1 MACKVFR
8 NWKYLRNRKNAQFI
22 IIFKQF
28 PTTRR
33 KLLISWYF
41 MRYSWLNV
49 VQSSARLNKQ
59 FELWRSFQ
67 EDAFFFGGEGG
78 FLKLSI
84 CLHSSKR
91 NRCGNEKEKFEIS
104 ISQKHFSLFLVTQT
118 QTIYSPEFSP
128 SQKLYCNCFYL
139 YYVSF
144 VFEVNR
150 VRFQYQAFG
159 SNSFCLILSLSKRN
173 SAFYVVDLGFSY
185 YFVGALRHKTI
196 LHQTVTETMK
206 YSFWSMLSSL
216 NSRHVSYSFFS
227 LFSLHIWIALPM
239 LW

>member
-1 MACKVFR
+1 MKKLSSGCIS
-8 NWKYLRNRKNAQFI
+8 LR
-22 IIFKQF
+22 
-28 PTTRR
+28 
-33 KLLISWYF
+33 
-41 MRYSWLNV
+41 
-49 VQSSARLNKQ
+49 
-59 FELWRSFQ
+59 
-67 EDAFFFGGEGG
+67 GG

-84 CLHSSKR
+84 CLHSSKH

-104 ISQKHFSLFLVTQT
+104 ISQKHFSSFLVTQT
-118 QTIYSPEFSP
+118 QTIYSPEFSH

-173 SAFYVVDLGFSY
+173 SAFCVVDLGFSY

-216 NSRHVSYSFFS
+216 NSRHVSYSFFTFLVTYMNCPS
-227 LFSLHIWIALPM
+227 HALVISTEKICSEIVICSGC
-239 LW
+239 LIVVAFC